1 MFVTCYTFID
11 YAEDEHILITS
22 DQGLDSVLDSN
33 LSEKEKKSLVRSR
46 MNFGTWWFKPIRDEK
61 GAIVGTNMFAVVQA
75 DAGGQVPKWIQN
87 VAAPTVAV
95 QSSHDVKKAIMEM
108 KVSKSNE
115 LLKLKVDE
123 AETNV
128 AFEEISGA
136 MRSYLEKNK
145 KKVPSKTRH

>member
-1 MFVTCYTFID
+1 
-11 YAEDEHILITS
+11 
-22 DQGLDSVLDSN
+22 
-33 LSEKEKKSLVRSR
+33 
-46 MNFGTWWFKPIRDEK
+46 
-61 GAIVGTNMFAVVQA
+61 
-75 DAGGQVPKWIQN
+75 
-87 VAAPTVAV
+87 
-95 QSSHDVKKAIMEM
+95 M

-145 KKVPSKTRH
+145 K